1 MDITRFSLLAEMRQY
16 ITELKPAP
24 VIDSLKEDIQGL
36 MGLMPEYNAMLKQQV
51 DIVDRASNDFRAI
64 QSCIATMKQEIDTEY
79 NEILA
84 HLSTHDYFVKNLA
97 ISKSVRENWVMYSS
111 VLDHILVEAS
121 MIKDQWKYPAVCVN
135 AQHINLINT
144 LLSFDL
150 LYMVDPDR
158 TILDQQHDAVEDG
171 VKNRLKKHPV
181 FNFEDLDFASQT
193 HATPNGLKF
202 GVPLGQMAMVAVP
215 NVFERL
221 PADTTK
227 RVLEQIKP
235 LLRPGGK
242 IVFNVFD
249 AKSPSIAQMMS
260 EGICAGITQHQL
272 YSIANELGLI
282 VRSWQR
288 VLANNFVVV
297 VLAMPGELHSAKVKS
312 SSGFRRRS

>member
-1 MDITRFSLLAEMRQY
+1 MDITRFSLLAEMRRY
-16 ITELKPAP
+16 INEIRPLPALA
-24 VIDSLKEDIQGL
+24 SLKEDVQGL

-51 DIVDRASNDFRAI
+51 DIVDRASTDFVGI
-64 QSCIATMKQEIDTEY
+64 QSCIATMKQEIDTKY
-79 NEILA
+79 YEILA
-84 HLSTHDYFVKNLA
+84 HLSTHDYFAKNLA

-135 AQHINLINT
+135 AQHIDLVNT
-144 LLSFDL
+144 LLTFDL

-158 TILDQQHDAVEDG
+158 TMLDQQYDVVEDG

-181 FNFEDLDFASQT
+181 FNFEDLDFANQT
-193 HATPNGLKF
+193 LPMPNGLKF

-215 NVFERL
+215 NVFERF

-249 AKSPSIAQMMS
+249 AESPSVAQMMADS
-260 EGICAGITQHQL
+260 ICAGITQNQL
-272 YSIANELGLI
+272 NNIANELGLV

-288 VLANNFVVV
+288 VLANDFVVV
-297 VLAMPGELHSAKVKS
+297 VLAMPGELHSSKVKS
-312 SSGFRRRS
+312 SSAFRRKS

>member
-1 MDITRFSLLAEMRQY
+1 
-16 ITELKPAP
+16 
-24 VIDSLKEDIQGL
+24 
-36 MGLMPEYNAMLKQQV
+36 
-51 DIVDRASNDFRAI
+51 
-64 QSCIATMKQEIDTEY
+64 
-79 NEILA
+79 
-84 HLSTHDYFVKNLA
+84 
-97 ISKSVRENWVMYSS
+97 
-111 VLDHILVEAS
+111 
-121 MIKDQWKYPAVCVN
+121 
-135 AQHINLINT
+135 
-144 LLSFDL
+144 
-150 LYMVDPDR
+150 MVDPDR

-202 GVPLGQMAMVAVP
+202 GVPLGQMAMVVVP